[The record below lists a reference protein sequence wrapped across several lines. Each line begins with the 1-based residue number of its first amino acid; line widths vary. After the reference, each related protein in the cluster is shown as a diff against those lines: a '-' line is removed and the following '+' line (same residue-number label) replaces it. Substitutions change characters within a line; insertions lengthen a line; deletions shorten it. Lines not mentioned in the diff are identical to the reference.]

1 MNWKSNILILT
12 LCLPMLVIWSYF
24 MVKQQM
30 VKNEVEEKRNE
41 GFNKD
46 VVKILTFAKK
56 DIKTIVRWEHD
67 REFEFLG
74 EMYDVISSLESEDSI
89 TYTCYWDIE
98 ETKIKKQIVKLF
110 FNDNEKLPFQHEK
123 EAKMI
128 EYFKQFYTV
137 GNVQILANN
146 LQQDISVKL
155 LLNNKKFFIM
165 QLFNVVPH
173 PPPEILF
180 LRPQI

>member
-24 MVKQQM
+24 AVKQQM

-56 DIKTIVRWEHD
+56 DIKNILRWEHD

-74 EMYDVISSLESEDSI
+74 EMYDVISSKESKDSVS
-89 TYTCYWDIE
+89 YTCYWDIE
-98 ETKIKKQIVKLF
+98 ETKIKKQIAKLLF
-110 FNDNEKLPFQHEK
+110 SDNENFPFQHEK

-128 EYFKQFYTV
+128 EYFKQFYTFQ
-137 GNVQILANN
+137 NVIMIADKLY
-146 LQQDISVKL
+146 QDIPL
-155 LLNNKKFFIM
+155 YLLNNKEIVFIK
-165 QLFNVVPH
+165 QLFNTVPH
-173 PPPEILF
+173 PPPKN
-180 LRPQI
+180 

>member
-56 DIKTIVRWEHD
+56 DIKNIVRWEHD

-74 EMYDVISSLESEDSI
+74 EMYDVISSKESKDSVS
-89 TYTCYWDIE
+89 YTCYWDIE

-110 FNDNEKLPFQHEK
+110 FSDNENFPLQHEK

-128 EYFKQFYTV
+128 EYFKQFYTFQ
-137 GNVQILANN
+137 NVIMLADK
-146 LQQDISVKL
+146 LYQDIPL
-155 LLNNKKFFIM
+155 HLLNNKEIVFIK
-165 QLFNVVPH
+165 QLFNTVPH
-173 PPPEILF
+173 PPPKS
-180 LRPQI
+180 

>member
-1 MNWKSNILILT
+1 
-12 LCLPMLVIWSYF
+12 MLVIWSYF
-24 MVKQQM
+24 AVKQQM
-30 VKNEVEEKRNE
+30 VKNEVEEKRNK

-74 EMYDVISSLESEDSI
+74 EMYDVISSKESKDSVS
-89 TYTCYWDIE
+89 YTCYWDIE

-110 FNDNEKLPFQHEK
+110 FSDNENFPLQHEK

-128 EYFKQFYTV
+128 EYFKQFYTFQ
-137 GNVQILANN
+137 NVIMLADK
-146 LQQDISVKL
+146 LHQDIPL
-155 LLNNKKFFIM
+155 HLLNNKEIVFIK
-165 QLFNVVPH
+165 QLFNTVPH
-173 PPPEILF
+173 PPPKS
-180 LRPQI
+180 

>member
-56 DIKTIVRWEHD
+56 DIKNIVRWEYD

-74 EMYDVISSLESEDSI
+74 EMYDVISSKESKDSVS
-89 TYTCYWDIE
+89 YTCYWDIE
-98 ETKIKKQIVKLF
+98 ETKIKKQIAKLF
-110 FNDNEKLPFQHEK
+110 FSDNEKLPFQHEK

-128 EYFKQFYTV
+128 EYFKQFYTFQ
-137 GNVQILANN
+137 NVIILADK
-146 LQQDISVKL
+146 LYQDISL
-155 LLNNKKFFIM
+155 HLLNNKEIVFIK
-165 QLFNVVPH
+165 QLFNTVPN
-173 PPPEILF
+173 PPPKN
-180 LRPQI
+180 